1 MKKLITVVML
11 MLAIVIVVVGCNN
24 GDKIEKAFDEYAKN
38 ENIPN
43 YNGIS
48 RIECTDSL
56 PFDGLVAIPKI
67 ESQIDSIK
75 KLLNAKI
82 QDLTSY
88 YGGLNY
94 AKKQQLG
101 TEYARIGA
109 EYGELC
115 VNDIDN
121 DGSINALKDA
131 LEELSPYRQPL
142 YVYHIIA
149 KVGTQDIS
157 YFAFS
162 VGDDISFVK
171 AEDKSDAMRK
181 NKKLCQFQDAMMNVV
196 RTKFVPRSMLI
207 DDIDKFIGN
216 GK

>member
-1 MKKLITVVML
+1 MKKLIAIVMM
-11 MLAIVIVVVGCNN
+11 MLAVIMVGCNK
-24 GDKIEKAFDEYAKN
+24 GDKIEKAFSEYAKA

-48 RIECTDSL
+48 KIECTDSL
-56 PFDGLVAIPKI
+56 PFDELVAIPKI
-67 ESQIDSIK
+67 EFQIDSIK
-75 KLLNAKI
+75 KLLDAKV

-88 YGGLNY
+88 YGGLSY
-94 AKKQQLG
+94 VKKQQLG

-115 VNDIDN
+115 VNDI
-121 DGSINALKDA
+121 GSDEPINTLKDA

-142 YVYHIIA
+142 YIYHIIA

-181 NKKLCQFQDAMMNVV
+181 NKKLSQFQDAMMNVV

-207 DDIDKFIGN
+207 DDIDNFFDN

>member
-1 MKKLITVVML
+1 MKKLISMVL
-11 MLAIVIVVVGCNN
+11 MLLAVIMVGCNK
-24 GDKIEKAFDEYAKN
+24 GDKIEKAFSEYAKT
-38 ENIPN
+38 ENIPD

-48 RIECTDSL
+48 KIECTDSL
-56 PFDGLVAIPKI
+56 SFDELVAIPKI

-75 KLLNAKI
+75 ELLDTKI

-88 YGGLNY
+88 YGGLSY
-94 AKKQQLG
+94 AKKQQLA

-115 VNDIDN
+115 VNDIGN
-121 DGSINALKDA
+121 DEPINALKDA
-131 LEELSPYRQPL
+131 LEDLSPYRQPL
-142 YVYHIIA
+142 YVYHLIA

-162 VGDDISFVK
+162 MGDDISFVK
-171 AEDKSDAMRK
+171 ADDKLDAMRK
-181 NKKLCQFQDAMMNVV
+181 NKKLSQFQDAMMNVI

-207 DDIDKFIGN
+207 DDIDNFIGN
-216 GK
+216 RNRK